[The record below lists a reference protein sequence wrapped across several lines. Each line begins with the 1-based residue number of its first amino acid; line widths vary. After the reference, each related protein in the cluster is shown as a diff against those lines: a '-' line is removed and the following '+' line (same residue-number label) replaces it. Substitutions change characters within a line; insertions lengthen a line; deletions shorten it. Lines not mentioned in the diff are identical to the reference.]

1 MADDRKMITDPN
13 RLKALAHPIRW
24 KLLDVLA
31 ISGTAT
37 ATRCSAA
44 IGESVASCSYHLNM
58 LAKYGFVEQAEGGQG
73 REKPWRLT
81 ERERSYDYEGLDE
94 EGVLA
99 AEAATDAFLEHEFD
113 RVKAYLRGHGRES
126 EEWRQAFALI
136 GMQAFLT
143 PAEAVRLQE
152 QVKELFDQFRDR
164 SGDPARR
171 PSGSRPVR
179 FLLTN
184 YVIPDTPDTP

>member
-1 MADDRKMITDPN
+1 MADRKMITDPQ

-24 KLLDVLA
+24 KLLDALSIA
-31 ISGTAT
+31 ETAT
-37 ATRCSAA
+37 ATQCAAA

-73 REKPWRLT
+73 REKPWRLA
-81 ERERSYDYEGLDE
+81 ERERSYDHEGLDE

-113 RVKAYLRGHGRES
+113 RVRTYLRGHGRES
-126 EEWRQAFALI
+126 EEWRRAFSLM
-136 GMQAFLT
+136 GMHAHLT
-143 PAEAVRLQE
+143 PDEAIGLQAEVQS
-152 QVKELFDQFRDR
+152 LFDRYRDR
-164 SGDPARR
+164 SDNSALR

-184 YVIPDTPDTP
+184 FVIPDTPETP